1 MTGAEGAVELLTA
14 VVCIAPAV
22 PNPAGAHKAVG
33 EVELLA
39 PDTKGG
45 WVDVTGD
52 DNAAKVETPTT
63 PIDEL
68 IAVPAWVV
76 VDFGLEVVGIDLFVS
91 VFLTE
96 VDTGTGRVR
105 SGDDHVV
112 AADGGKTVE

>member
-1 MTGAEGAVELLTA
+1 M
-14 VVCIAPAV
+14 
-22 PNPAGAHKAVG
+22 
-33 EVELLA
+33 
-39 PDTKGG
+39 
-45 WVDVTGD
+45 TGD